1 MTDVVNLDPWE
12 YQWASHVGISRFT
25 ANWTKENAAYY
36 VPEAMEDDRTAQVAA
51 AITELAVAKHT
62 NRYWSGSHWS
72 KADHA
77 KYRHLPDVGR
87 NIEVRRV
94 RTRDATV
101 RYKQVGL
108 GLVLFVGHPI
118 PKEFRQVEIWG
129 WLPYDEAWEYGIQPQ
144 DDRSGVNRLVPRDS
158 LRTDLP

>member
-1 MTDVVNLDPWE
+1 MSAVNGRRRAVETRCQKCRRAIITGPDADVAGMD
-12 YQWASHVGISRFT
+12 A
-25 ANWTKENAAYY
+25 
-36 VPEAMEDDRTAQVAA
+36 
-51 AITELAVAKHT
+51 
-62 NRYWSGSHWS
+62 